1 MSKWLLSVI
10 GVVFMGV
17 LFDLLYP
24 NGKTNTICKSI
35 FGIFAVFV
43 MISPILNID
52 INEFVSKVS
61 NDSVLVDNLNS
72 AKEQALK
79 SKIESYLVDSNING
93 VSVEIDSNLNLN
105 EYVIKN
111 IYVDT
116 TNLVLTE
123 NITNINKY
131 EVIQDL
137 ISNVVDIDK
146 IKVIVYG

>member
-1 MSKWLLSVI
+1 MTKWLLSVI

-24 NGKTNTICKSI
+24 NGKTNTICKSV

-43 MISPILNID
+43 MISPILNIN

-79 SKIESYLVDSNING
+79 TKIESYLVDSNING

-123 NITNINKY
+123 NVTNINKY